1 MLSFVLFENT
11 VNDMEGSLPD
21 HDVVM
26 KQVVGE
32 DVDGSG
38 GQEDVGPDHDT
49 EHGQAGVVVEPVEA
63 VLPLHQVTEAVH
75 QLVVK
80 LKIVLVQFVNPVS
93 VLHYLSFSWGAGAQ
107 F

>member
-11 VNDMEGSLPD
+11 VNDMKGSFPD

-26 KQVVGE
+26 EQVVGE

-80 LKIVLVQFVNPVS
+80 LKILLVQFVHS
-93 VLHYLSFSWGAGAQ
+93 VVILRYLSLSWGVGTQ

>member
-1 MLSFVLFENT
+1 
-11 VNDMEGSLPD
+11 MEGSLPD

-26 KQVVGE
+26 EQVVGE

-49 EHGQAGVVVEPVEA
+49 EHGEAGVVVEPVEA

-75 QLVVK
+75 QLG
-80 LKIVLVQFVNPVS
+80 VQPP
-93 VLHYLSFSWGAGAQ
+93 VLHASLHDLGHTLYLYPHLSETGLPTLKQ
-107 F
+107 L